1 MRNSLKGKAGFMV
14 YVGADAVSE
23 RVAQWNRKYKEGY
36 QPSVIL
42 LLEPNRVMEELNYQ
56 NNSTLST
63 DASDANDDSDYKM
76 LAGLFKAIEEG
87 NLVVAKD
94 DENTQPEKDV
104 PAAPTDAESQDYV
117 KAVQEM
123 MLAGPRHGL
132 HFIASFNDMYWFR
145 SSGMKDACFRHYVL
159 FHGDYTDSFLPTRVS
174 RAAAA
179 LSELTFLYSN
189 GLDTMTLRPLLHN
202 GVQLKSVREVSDD
215 EYLL

>member
-1 MRNSLKGKAGFMV
+1 MRNSLKGRAGFTV

-23 RVAQWNRKYKEGY
+23 RVAQWNRKYKEGD

-56 NNSTLST
+56 DKSILST
-63 DASDANDDSDYKM
+63 DANDDSDDEM
-76 LAGLFKAIEEG
+76 FDGLFENFEEG
-87 NLVVAKD
+87 NLVVVKD
-94 DENTQPEKDV
+94 DENVQPEKDV
-104 PAAPTDAESQDYV
+104 PAAPTDAESLDYV
-117 KAVQEM
+117 KTIQEM

-132 HFIASFNDMYWFR
+132 HFIAAFDDLYWFQ
-145 SSGMKDACFRHYVL
+145 SSGMVSAYFRHYIL